1 MAISTAVK
9 RLIDSE
15 GLGYQSWLELEPHA
29 SALSEIFSVDGRIA
43 HCNSPICAGPL
54 HEKHLP
60 GVSVGDTICGVRW
73 WKNIGRRLP
82 INRCVI

>member
-15 GLGYQSWLELEPHA
+15 GLGYQWWLELEPHA
-29 SALSEIFSVDGRIA
+29 SALSEIFSFEGRIA

-60 GVSVGDTICGVRW
+60 GVSVGDIICGVRW
-73 WKNIGRRLP
+73 WENKEY
-82 INRCVI
+82 VTS